1 MRYLYAIVLLTAILL
16 PMGNASAQSESL
28 AQAMAT
34 IDEMRAEIQSL
45 KGTVET
51 YQHTINQ
58 LKTTV
63 ERRVSDQD
71 DRLRAIEDKLEIY
84 DRQVTA
90 AVSSVAP
97 AAAGEAELYQ
107 KGLNQIQNSNFLSA
121 VATFQSF
128 LKQYPK
134 SDMAA
139 NSQYWIAECYFGMRD
154 YHRAIKE
161 FQNYLEGYPQGKKK
175 ASAVL
180 KQGLGFMEL
189 NMKEESKPFFNK
201 VIKAFPGTPE
211 SSKAKEQLDWMKGEE
226 DRAAKSQNVS
236 NTSSHPGV
244 PLAPGLEDD
253 IYKKNDKKAPKESKG
268 KYD

>member
-1 MRYLYAIVLLTAILL
+1 MRYLYVIVLLTAMLL
-16 PMGNASAQSESL
+16 PLGNANAQSESL

-58 LKTTV
+58 LKSSV

-71 DRLRAIEDKLEIY
+71 DRLKAIEDKLEIY
-84 DRQVTA
+84 DKQVTA

-107 KGLNQIQNSNFLSA
+107 KGLSQIQNSNFLSA
-121 VATFQSF
+121 VATFQAF

-161 FQNYLEGYPQGKKK
+161 FQNYLELYPQGKKK

-201 VIKAFPGTPE
+201 VIKAFPGSPE
-211 SSKAKEQLDWMKGEE
+211 ASKAREQLDWMKGE
-226 DRAAKSQNVS
+226 DDKAAKSQAVS
-236 NTSSHPGV
+236 SGASHQGV

-253 IYKKNDKKAPKESKG
+253 IQKKNEKKAPRESKG